1 MRLARSAIV
10 LACVL
15 AGCAAQEIAN
25 QESLLAA
32 AGFRA
37 VPADTPTRAAI
48 MASLPPG
55 QLALVWRNGKPA
67 WFYADPEGCRCL
79 YVGGQHAHQAYERLA
94 VRQRIAE
101 TQLQAAQ
108 MNQLAWG
115 PWPSGPFG
123 PYDPWAYW
131 FFGKPS

>member
-1 MRLARSAIV
+1 MRLARPAIV
-10 LACVL
+10 LAL

-37 VPADTPTRAAI
+37 VPADTPFRASM

-55 QLALVWRNGKPA
+55 QLVLVRREGKPA
-67 WFYADPEGCRCL
+67 WVYADPQGCRCL
-79 YVGGQHAHQAYERLA
+79 YVGGQHAYQAYEQLS

-101 TQLQAAQ
+101 TELQAAQ
-108 MNQLAWG
+108 MSQWG

-123 PYDPWAYW
+123 PYDPWSY
-131 FFGKPS
+131 

>member
-1 MRLARSAIV
+1 MRLARPAIV

-15 AGCAAQEIAN
+15 AGCAAQESAN

-32 AGFRA
+32 AGFR
-37 VPADTPTRAAI
+37 VELPDTPTRAAM

-55 QLALVWRNGKPA
+55 QLVLVRHEGRPA
-67 WFYADPEGCRCL
+67 WFYADPDGCRCL
-79 YVGGQHAHQAYERLA
+79 YVGGQHAYQAYQQLA

-101 TQLQAAQ
+101 TELQAAQ

-123 PYDPWAYW
+123 PYDPWAY
-131 FFGKPS
+131 